1 MGAAGDSIDTE
12 SDPLGMLSPTEET
25 ADESQLSWREKRRLR
40 KERKQ
45 QEQAR
50 KVAEKAGVIHDL
62 VMDDIELGEDFEEL
76 DTYPVSPPFSY
87 VRILFDKRDYSRFY
101 YVVEPKASE
110 QEKQDLQTIQDVL
123 QRALNIS
130 RETLEE
136 GQDEFLHQAVDDI
149 LDAYRLP
156 SRKSNREKIHY
167 YIERDLVGYGRID
180 TMMHDPNIED
190 VSCDGPGVEVFVY
203 HRRFESLRT
212 NVLWTDEFELE
223 RYIIRMAQRC
233 GKHISIAEPLLDA
246 TLMDGSRIVM
256 TLGREVSTKGSTF
269 TIRRFR
275 DEPFTP
281 VDLLDFKTY
290 SAMQIAFFW
299 LAMQYGMSMLFVGGT
314 ASGKT
319 TSLNACSLFLPW
331 QHKIVSIEETREL
344 NLPHPNWIP
353 GCTREGFGGESAMA
367 GVKAPGVV
375 DMYDLLRAALR
386 ERPEYII
393 VGEIRGA
400 EAYVLFQAMATGHTT
415 YSTFHADSIQSLVHR
430 LENKPI
436 EIPRVLIPSLD
447 AISIQ
452 IQTRVGGKRVRRGK
466 NIVEIIGIDPHSHEL
481 LTNEAFRW
489 DNKTDEFVFTG
500 KSYVFE
506 KIMMKANLNRV
517 EIMDETKRRQLV
529 LEWCLK
535 KGIRDFRDFARV
547 VSEYYVHPED
557 VMRQVYADL
566 QVGGRRR
573 RRRAV
578 QRDLDLSGVR
588 EEAEGV
594 DLTEFPTGV
603 QQKFQKRM
611 AQEEARRAKA
621 EVSITDA
628 AEEARP
634 ALEAKETAQRAKA
647 EAKLDRDLL
656 KAQARYAPLRQLGPI
671 AAQLGLAD
679 VSNLSVVREAGRLL
693 KSCNRELVARAKSE
707 AKLVKLAGNPEKQA
721 QTAAKE
727 EARQA
732 KAMTK
737 LQGELA
743 KRVGRSANPSWW
755 HRFKK

>member
-1 MGAAGDSIDTE
+1 
-12 SDPLGMLSPTEET
+12 
-25 ADESQLSWREKRRLR
+25 
-40 KERKQ
+40 
-45 QEQAR
+45 
-50 KVAEKAGVIHDL
+50 
-62 VMDDIELGEDFEEL
+62 
-76 DTYPVSPPFSY
+76 
-87 VRILFDKRDYSRFY
+87 
-101 YVVEPKASE
+101 
-110 QEKQDLQTIQDVL
+110 
-123 QRALNIS
+123 
-130 RETLEE
+130 ETLEE

-167 YIERDLVGYGRID
+167 YIERDLVGYGLID

-281 VDLLDFKTY
+281 VDLLEFKTF
-290 SAMQIAFFW
+290 SSMQIAFFW

-367 GVKAPGVV
+367 GVKAAGVV

-452 IQTRVGGKRVRRGK
+452 IQTRVGGKRVRRNK

-500 KSYVFE
+500 KSYVLE
-506 KIMMKANLNRV
+506 KIMLKANLNRV
-517 EIMDETKRRQLV
+517 EIMDEIKRRQLV
-529 LEWCLK
+529 IEWCLK
-535 KGIRDFRDFARV
+535 KSIRDYRDFARV
-547 VSEYYVHPED
+547 VAEYYVHPED
-557 VMRQVYADL
+557 VMRRVYADL
-566 QVGGRRR
+566 QVGGRKRR
-573 RRRAV
+573 RKV
-578 QRDLDLSGVR
+578 KERDLDLSG
-588 EEAEGV
+588 AGAADEGV
-594 DLTEFPTGV
+594 DIAEFPAGV
-603 QQKFQKRM
+603 QQKFQKRF
-611 AQEEARRAKA
+611 ASEEAARAKADARAAATDDEAKRAKLEAKEAARRAK
-621 EVSITDA
+621 SDA
-628 AEEARP
+628 Y
-634 ALEAKETAQRAKA
+634 LE
-647 EAKLDRDLL
+647 RDML
-656 KAQARYAPLRQLGPI
+656 KAQMRYAPLRQLTP
-671 AAQLGLAD
+671 AVAQLGIGD
-679 VSNLSVVREAGRLL
+679 VSSLSVREAGRML
-693 KSCNRELVARAKSE
+693 KSCNRELSARNKAE
-707 AKLVKLAGNPEKQA
+707 ARQVKLASSPDKQA
-721 QTAAKE
+721 SVAAKE

-732 KAMTK
+732 KATTK
-737 LQGELA
+737 LQAELA
-743 KRVGRSANPSWW
+743 KRVERSANPRWW
-755 HRFKK
+755 HRWF

>member
-1 MGAAGDSIDTE
+1 MGAAGKSMDTLPDE
-12 SDPLGMLSPTEET
+12 AGLIGPDVEAPV
-25 ADESQLSWREKRRLR
+25 DESQLSWREKRRLR
-40 KERKQ
+40 KERRQLEK
-45 QEQAR
+45 AR
-50 KVAEKAGVIHDL
+50 GAAEKAGVIHDL
-62 VMDDIELGEDFEEL
+62 VMDDIDIGEDFEEL
-76 DTYPVSPPFSY
+76 DTYPVRPPYSY

-101 YVVEPKASE
+101 YVVEPKATP
-110 QEKQDLQTIQDVL
+110 QEEKDLEMIKEVL
-123 QRALNIS
+123 QRALNIN

-136 GQDEFLHQAVDDI
+136 EQEEFLKQAVDDI
-149 LDAYRLP
+149 LNSYRLP

-167 YIERDLVGYGRID
+167 FIERDLIGYGKID
-180 TMMHDPNIED
+180 SLMKDPNIED
-190 VSCDGPGVEVFVY
+190 VSCDGPGVEIFVY

-212 NVLWTDEFELE
+212 NIVWPDEEELE
-223 RYIIRMAQRC
+223 RYIIRLAQRC

-256 TLGREVSTKGSTF
+256 TLGREVSTRGSTF

-281 VDLLDFKTY
+281 IDLLEFKTF
-290 SAMQIAFFW
+290 SSMQIAFFW

-331 QHKIVSIEETREL
+331 QQKIVSIEETREL

-353 GCTREGFGGESAMA
+353 GCTREGFGGETAAA
-367 GVKAPGVV
+367 GAKAAGAV

-436 EIPRVLIPSLD
+436 EIPRVLIPALD

-452 IQTRVGGKRVRRGK
+452 IQTRVGGKRVRRCKGV
-466 NIVEIIGIDPHSHEL
+466 IEIIGIDPHSHEL

-535 KGIRDFRDFARV
+535 KGIRDYRDFARV

-566 QVGGRRR
+566 QVGGRKRR
-573 RRRAV
+573 RKAV
-578 QRDLDLSGVR
+578 QRDLDLSGAR
-588 EEAEGV
+588 KAEEGV
-594 DLTEFPTGV
+594 DLTEFPLGV
-603 QQKFQKRM
+603 QQKFQKQM
-611 AQEEARRAKA
+611 AKEEARRAKV
-621 EVSITDA
+621 ETRITA
-628 AEEARP
+628 TAEEKRP
-634 ALEAKETAQRAKA
+634 ALEAKETAQRAKV
-647 EAKLDRDLL
+647 EAKLERDLL
-656 KAQARYAPLRQLGPI
+656 KAQARYVPLRQLEPI
-671 AAQLGLAD
+671 AAQLGLAT
-679 VSNLSVVREAGRLL
+679 VSSLSVREAGRLL
-693 KSCNRELVARAKSE
+693 KSSNRELAARAKAE
-707 AKLVKLAGNPEKQA
+707 VRQVKLAGNSEKQA
-721 QTAAKE
+721 QAAAKE

-743 KRVGRSANPSWW
+743 KRVERSANPRWW
-755 HRFKK
+755 HRWF

>member
-1 MGAAGDSIDTE
+1 
-12 SDPLGMLSPTEET
+12 MLSPTEET
-25 ADESQLSWREKRRLR
+25 VDESQLSWREKRRLR

-45 QEQAR
+45 QDQSR
-50 KVAEKAGVIHDL
+50 KAAEKAGVIHDL

-76 DTYPVSPPFSY
+76 DTYPVRPPFSY

-167 YIERDLVGYGRID
+167 YIERDLVGYGLID

-281 VDLLDFKTY
+281 VDLLEFKTF
-290 SAMQIAFFW
+290 SSMQIAFFW

-367 GVKAPGVV
+367 GAKAAGVV

-452 IQTRVGGKRVRRGK
+452 IQTRVGGKRVRRNK

-489 DNKTDEFVFTG
+489 DNATDEFVFTG
-500 KSYVFE
+500 KSYVLE
-506 KIMMKANLNRV
+506 KIMLKANLNRV
-517 EIMDETKRRQLV
+517 EIMDEIKRRQLV
-529 LEWCLK
+529 IEWCLK
-535 KGIRDFRDFARV
+535 KSIRDYRDFARV
-547 VSEYYVHPED
+547 VAEYYVHPED
-557 VMRQVYADL
+557 VMRRVYADL
-566 QVGGRRR
+566 QVGGRKRR
-573 RRRAV
+573 RKV
-578 QRDLDLSGVR
+578 KERDLDLSG
-588 EEAEGV
+588 AGAADEGV
-594 DLTEFPTGV
+594 DITEFPAGV
-603 QQKFQKRM
+603 QEKFQNRFAK
-611 AQEEARRAKA
+611 EAAARAKA
-621 EVSITDA
+621 DTRAADTDD
-628 AEEARP
+628 EATR
-634 ALEAKETAQRAKA
+634 AKLEAKEATRRAKSDA
-647 EAKLDRDLL
+647 YLERDML
-656 KAQARYAPLRQLGPI
+656 KAQARYAPLRQLTP
-671 AAQLGLAD
+671 AATQLGIGD
-679 VSNLSVVREAGRLL
+679 VSSLSVREAGRLL
-693 KSCNRELVARAKSE
+693 KSCNRELTKRAKAE
-707 AKLVKLAGNPEKQA
+707 AKQVKLSSSPDKQA
-721 QTAAKE
+721 KEAAKE

-732 KAMTK
+732 NALTN
-737 LQGELA
+737 LQSNLA
-743 KRVGRSANPSWW
+743 KRVEHSANPRWW
-755 HRFKK
+755 HRWF